1 MFLRRKLLHGLA
13 TIESD
18 VQPRGFEPPRDV
30 RAALK
35 IRERGLQWEIM
46 AIECGGCK
54 AVFWKEACAV
64 VSMDTGL
71 K

>member
-35 IRERGLQWEIM
+35 IRERGLQSEIM
-46 AIECGGCK
+46 AVEGGGCK